1 MANHLAILLFVAAGS
16 VQLAAAYCAL
26 RLVRVTGRSPAWLL
40 ISAAFCLMA
49 MRRIVLLG
57 YYLAGNKA
65 IPFSFWEDG
74 LTLAISVVLLAG
86 LLYISPLMVA
96 IKRGVALKRSQEDSE
111 AERQRLYAMLDGMP
125 AMVNVAGPDYSIRF
139 GNRFFRERYGD
150 WEGKRCFELLAC
162 REEPCSGCPAL
173 RVFETGAEVEMEWTD
188 APRQRTYQMYYYPLK
203 DPDGTILA
211 LTLGI
216 DITGRKLAEENL
228 RKQEREYRWLV
239 RAIPALVFKGYP
251 DWSIDFFDDEIETLT
266 GYPQEEF
273 TSRRLKW
280 SDLILEEDLGGEYKQ
295 AFIKA
300 LKEDGRFIREYRI
313 RTKDGRI
320 LWLEGRGQ
328 IIFRPDG
335 QIDHVIGVIYDV
347 SERRA
352 TREALLLSES
362 RLAKAQQLA
371 HLAYWEWN
379 PKSGEMVWSE
389 ELYRIYGVDKRSFAP
404 SLEAGLSLTHPEDA
418 ARVRDDLARALAG
431 ERAVSQ
437 VSRIV
442 RPDGAIRYL
451 HTQEEVILDERGRP
465 WRLVGAAQDIT
476 ERRIAE
482 LRLRE
487 SEARFRAVFERAALG
502 IGLIDLKGRYL
513 SVNNAFLEMLGYG
526 EAELRGKPISELT
539 HADDRK
545 RSLELFRE
553 VATGRR
559 ESYRIEKRFQRKNGQ
574 YLWCR
579 VTASLVQDP
588 EGQPLYVAG
597 MAEDIT
603 QRKEAETRL
612 RESEEKL
619 RHLASKLMSAQED
632 ERKRISRELHDEL
645 GQALLVLKLQAR
657 EIKKELPLEAQHLH
671 EECEGMLTNLD
682 QVVDKVRRLS
692 HDLSPMIVE
701 DLGLSA
707 ALQHLLGE
715 FCKHNHLE
723 CEFQEIDIDDLF
735 PVEAQVAIYRIFQEC
750 LTNIGK
756 HSQASR
762 MAVSMDRKPDRVSF
776 IIKDNGKGYSAE
788 ARRRGRGMGL
798 VAMEERAR
806 MVGGDLSVQSREG
819 QGASISFEIP
829 FSSEN
834 HQKSS
839 QKN

>member
-1 MANHLAILLFVAAGS
+1 M
-16 VQLAAAYCAL
+16 
-26 RLVRVTGRSPAWLL
+26 
-40 ISAAFCLMA
+40 
-49 MRRIVLLG
+49 
-57 YYLAGNKA
+57 
-65 IPFSFWEDG
+65 
-74 LTLAISVVLLAG
+74 
-86 LLYISPLMVA
+86 
-96 IKRGVALKRSQEDSE
+96 
-111 AERQRLYAMLDGMP
+111 
-125 AMVNVAGPDYSIRF
+125 
-139 GNRFFRERYGD
+139 
-150 WEGKRCFELLAC
+150 
-162 REEPCSGCPAL
+162 
-173 RVFETGAEVEMEWTD
+173 
-188 APRQRTYQMYYYPLK
+188 
-203 DPDGTILA
+203 
-211 LTLGI
+211 
-216 DITGRKLAEENL
+216 
-228 RKQEREYRWLV
+228 
-239 RAIPALVFKGYP
+239 
-251 DWSIDFFDDEIETLT
+251 
-266 GYPQEEF
+266 
-273 TSRRLKW
+273 
-280 SDLILEEDLGGEYKQ
+280 
-295 AFIKA
+295 
-300 LKEDGRFIREYRI
+300 
-313 RTKDGRI
+313 
-320 LWLEGRGQ
+320 
-328 IIFRPDG
+328 
-335 QIDHVIGVIYDV
+335 IGVIYDV

-404 SLEAGLSLTHPEDA
+404 SLEAGLSLTHPDDA
-418 ARVRDDLARALAG
+418 ARVKDGLARALAG
-431 ERAVSQ
+431 ERPVSQ

-442 RPDGAIRYL
+442 RPDGAVRYL

-502 IGLIDLKGRYL
+502 IGLIDLQGRFL

-526 EAELRGKPISELT
+526 EAELRGKLMSELT

-545 RSLELFRE
+545 RSLELFQE

-559 ESYRIEKRFQRKNGQ
+559 ESYRMEKRFQRKNGQ
-574 YLWCR
+574 YSWCR

-612 RESEEKL
+612 QESEEKL

-762 MAVSMDRKPDRVSF
+762 MAVSMDRRPDRVSF
-776 IIKDNGKGYSAE
+776 THPGQ
-788 ARRRGRGMGL
+788 RQGL
-798 VAMEERAR
+798 
-806 MVGGDLSVQSREG
+806 
-819 QGASISFEIP
+819 
-829 FSSEN
+829 
-834 HQKSS
+834 
-839 QKN
+839 

>member
-96 IKRGVALKRSQEDSE
+96 IQSTAALKRSQEDLE

-125 AMVNVAGPDYSIRF
+125 AMVHVADPDFSIRF
-139 GNRFFRERYGD
+139 GNRFFRENYGD

-162 REEPCSGCPAL
+162 REEPCPACPAL

-188 APRQRTYQMYYYPLK
+188 AARQRTYQMYYYPLK

-216 DITGRKLAEENL
+216 DVTGRRLAEENL

-404 SLEAGLSLTHPEDA
+404 SLEAGLSLTHPDDA

-431 ERAVSQ
+431 ERPVSQ

-442 RPDGAIRYL
+442 RPDGAVRYL

-502 IGLIDLKGRYL
+502 IGLIDLQGRFL

-526 EAELRGKPISELT
+526 EAELRGKLMSELT

-545 RSLELFRE
+545 RSLELFQE

-559 ESYRIEKRFQRKNGQ
+559 ESYRMEKRFQRKNGQ
-574 YLWCR
+574 YSWCR

-612 RESEEKL
+612 QESEEKL

-735 PVEAQVAIYRIFQEC
+735 PLEAQVAIYRIFQEC

-776 IIKDNGKGYSAE
+776 TIKDNGKGYAAE
-788 ARRRGRGMGL
+788 ARRPDRGLGL

-829 FSSEN
+829 FSSGN

>member
-96 IKRGVALKRSQEDSE
+96 IQSTAALKRSQEDLE

-125 AMVNVAGPDYSIRF
+125 AMVHVADPDFSIRF
-139 GNRFFRERYGD
+139 GNRFFRENYGD
-150 WEGKRCFELLAC
+150 WEGKRCFELLAG
-162 REEPCSGCPAL
+162 RAEPCAPCPAREVL
-173 RVFETGAEVEMEWTD
+173 ETGASVEMEWTD

-203 DPDGTILA
+203 DPDGTPLA

-216 DITGRKLAEENL
+216 DITGRKQAEEKL
-228 RKQEREYRWLV
+228 KEQELEYRMLV
-239 RAIPALVFKGYP
+239 RAIPAVVFRGYA
-251 DWSIDFFDDEIETLT
+251 DSSIDFFDNEIETLT
-266 GYPQEEF
+266 GYQKEEF
-273 TSRRLKW
+273 ASRRLKW
-280 SDLILEEDLGGEYKQ
+280 ADLILEEDAGDYKEV
-295 AFIKA
+295 FVKA

-320 LWLEGRGQ
+320 LWIEGRGQ
-328 IIFRPDG
+328 IVFRPDG
-335 QIDHVIGVIYDV
+335 QIDHVTGVLYDV

-352 TREALLLSES
+352 TREALLLSKS

-371 HLAYWEWN
+371 HVAYWEMN
-379 PKSGEMVWSE
+379 PQSGEMIWSE
-389 ELYRIYGVDKRSFAP
+389 ELYRICGVDKGSFVP
-404 SLEAGLSLTHPEDA
+404 SREGLLSLAHPEDE
-418 ARVRDDLARALAG
+418 ARLRDGLERALAG
-431 ERAVSQ
+431 ERPFSQ

-442 RPDGAIRYL
+442 RPDGATRYL
-451 HTQEEVILDERGRP
+451 HTQAEVVRDGHGRA

-482 LRLRE
+482 MRLRE

-502 IGLIDLKGRYL
+502 IALIDLNGSFL
-513 SVNNAFLEMLGYG
+513 SANKVFQEMLGYG
-526 EAELRGKPISELT
+526 EEELRGKLLTELS
-539 HADDRK
+539 HAEDRK
-545 RSLELFRE
+545 MTLQLFRE
-553 VATGRR
+553 VASGRR
-559 ESYRIEKRFQRKNGQ
+559 ESYQIEKRYQRKNGQ
-574 YLWCR
+574 YFWGR
-579 VTASLVQDP
+579 VTASLVQDS

-597 MAEDIT
+597 MIEDIT

-612 RESEEKL
+612 QESEEKL
-619 RHLASKLMSAQED
+619 RHLASQLMSAQED

-657 EIKKELPLEAQHLH
+657 EITKGLPPEEQRLR
-671 EECEGMLTNLD
+671 EECQGILTNLD

-692 HDLSPMIVE
+692 HDLSPMILE

-707 ALQHLLGE
+707 ALHHLIQE
-715 FCKHNHLE
+715 FSKHNHLE
-723 CEFQEIDIDDLF
+723 CDFQEIDIDDLF
-735 PVEAQVAIYRIFQEC
+735 PLEAQVAIYRIFQEC

-756 HSQASR
+756 HSQATKLKV
-762 MAVSMDRKPDRVSF
+762 AIDRGPDRVSF
-776 IIKDNGKGYSAE
+776 LIQDNGKGYSPE
-788 ARRRGRGMGL
+788 ERRRGRGLGL

-806 MVGGDLSVQSREG
+806 MMGGDLLVQSWEG

-829 FSSEN
+829 YSSREP
-834 HQKSS
+834 QKLL
-839 QKN
+839 QKP